1 MKLRFC
7 EICGRGFLSESRDK
21 TCSDECRK
29 EYKRWY
35 KREYMREYMRTYKP
49 KPKNPLLK
57 IHPSKL
63 PYRGE
68 PTRAVRVETSE
79 DRELRAMAEAKKREL
94 DFKKRF
100 QGRQKSASERST
112 IGWEKRADRWTPE
125 KEAEILRMRSEG
137 MGVEEIAK
145 RIGRTPLAVDHKL
158 RRLDGKE

>member
-1 MKLRFC
+1 MKRC
-7 EICGRGFLSESRDK
+7 AICGWWFEPKDK
-21 TCSDECRK
+21 RQKFCDAECRR
-29 EYKRWY
+29 ESELASKRKYWHSR
-35 KREYMREYMRTYKP
+35 K
-49 KPKNPLLK
+49 KNKMSPAIK
-57 IHPSKL
+57 INPAKL

-100 QGRQKSASERST
+100 QGRQKSASERSA
-112 IGWEKRADRWTPE
+112 IAWEKRADRWTPE